1 MSNAF
6 VRERSG
12 NFIRNLTNHAAR
24 RAGTST
30 SPRTGIAN
38 SGLSTCFLFWK
49 LARIE
54 TVKRSTLDPAA
65 GAGENVV
72 AVMVNHQAPNFALE
86 CIDWENLRE
95 RSVRL
100 GDYAGD
106 WLILLFYPRDFS
118 FVCPTEL
125 IAFSA
130 RVAEFAKLNC
140 KLLGV
145 SVDSLALHR
154 EWLETPREKGGL
166 GPLQFPLA
174 SDAKGQAAR
183 AYGVWD
189 GDKQAAQRG
198 LFIIDPEGVLQYSL
212 IHNLNVGRNP
222 AEVLRVLEALQTG
235 GLCPA
240 NWTSADGPLDPESVL
255 KPGQVLGHY
264 RIGRLLGDGTFGSV
278 VAAWDLRLERDVA
291 IKILKRDLATSRDA
305 VLAEARSAARLSH
318 PNICTIYSV
327 DEEDG
332 LPAIA
337 MEYLPGQHL
346 GDLLKAPL
354 PESRVRSLA
363 GQIASGMAA
372 AHAQGIVHG
381 DLKPANV
388 IVMPNDLVKLLDF
401 GLARTYRANAVK
413 VGALSRTAEPGM
425 GDHDEEDPT
434 TIIQFE
440 QSSRNKKE
448 DAFSVE
454 DTLLENDGRAFGLT
468 GTPAYMSPEQG
479 QAQPASPQSDVFS
492 LGLILFEMLMGRRA
506 ISENNLIKL
515 LMHLQEENL
524 AEELSTQVPE
534 PFRDLLANML
544 AYDPANRPT
553 MAAIAQLVQQMG

>member
-1 MSNAF
+1 
-6 VRERSG
+6 
-12 NFIRNLTNHAAR
+12 
-24 RAGTST
+24 
-30 SPRTGIAN
+30 
-38 SGLSTCFLFWK
+38 
-49 LARIE
+49 
-54 TVKRSTLDPAA
+54 
-65 GAGENVV
+65 
-72 AVMVNHQAPNFALE
+72 MVNHQAPNFALE

-100 GDYAGD
+100 GDYTGE

-130 RVAEFAKLNC
+130 QAGEFSKRHC
-140 KLLGV
+140 KILGI

-154 EWLETPREKGGL
+154 EWLETPRENGGL

-174 SDAKGQAAR
+174 SDVKGQAAR

-189 GDKQAAQRG
+189 GDKQVAQRG
-198 LFIIDPEGVLQYSL
+198 LFIIDPEGVLQYAVV
-212 IHNLNVGRNP
+212 HNLNVGRTPN
-222 AEVLRVLEALQTG
+222 EVLRVLDALQTG

-240 NWTSADGPLDPESVL
+240 TWTSADGTLDPESVL

-278 VAAWDLRLERDVA
+278 FAAWDLRLERDVA
-291 IKILKRDLATSRDA
+291 IKLLKRDLATSREA
-305 VLAEARSAARLSH
+305 VLAEARSAARLTH

-332 LPAIA
+332 LPSIA

-346 GDLLKAPL
+346 GDLLKQPL
-354 PESRVRSLA
+354 PEARVRSLG

-388 IVMPNDLVKLLDF
+388 IVMPSDVVKLLDF
-401 GLARTYRANAVK
+401 GLARTYRATAVK
-413 VGALSRTAEPGM
+413 VGTALSRAGEANLLI
-425 GDHDEEDPT
+425 DHSEDEDPT

-440 QSSRNKKE
+440 QSGRKNAE
-448 DAFSVE
+448 DSFSVE

-479 QAQPASPQSDVFS
+479 QALPATPESDVFS
-492 LGLILFEMLMGRRA
+492 LGLILYEMLTGRRA
-506 ISENNLIKL
+506 LAENNLLKL
-515 LMHLQEENL
+515 LLHLQDESL
-524 AEELSTQVPE
+524 AEELSSQVPDS
-534 PFRDLLANML
+534 FRDLLSSML
-544 AYDPANRPT
+544 AYVPANRPNMST
-553 MAAIAQLVQQMG
+553 IAQQLQQMG